1 MTEPA
6 KAEEVQVDQPSCS
19 EGEVGKSSDKQPEV
33 DVGEE
38 NSPDQSDTAQ

>member
-33 DVGEE
+33 DVGEGD
-38 NSPDQSDTAQ
+38 SPDQSDTAQ